1 MMMMTVNLKLNYW
14 PVNATAQTGASAADG
29 MFASTRSMAGNMRAM
44 EIHSQNIANAG
55 IPGYQAKEA
64 LRRKFVEHLGVQS
77 IDEFT
82 NTEVGR
88 VRQTGIYTDMALTEA
103 GYFQI
108 QDAKTGAISLT
119 RDGRTLVNK
128 DGYLTLGTTG
138 AYFLD
143 SNGSK
148 IKFES
153 VPTNFEKQVKIDTDG
168 TISYINQ
175 PAGQAKAVAKLSV
188 VQLDGSKLEKPKV
201 AQGYLEDSNVML
213 AKEFTSL
220 VPIRREFEA
229 NRQFFLI
236 QSDSL
241 SRMIQELGKAQ

>member
-1 MMMMTVNLKLNYW
+1 MMMIMHLNLW
-14 PVNATAQTGASAADG
+14 PLNATAQTGSSAADG
-29 MFASTRSMAGNMRAM
+29 MYATTRSMAGNMRAM
-44 EIHSQNIANAG
+44 EIHSQNISNFG
-55 IPGYQAKEA
+55 IPGYQGKEA

-77 IDEFT
+77 IDEYT

-88 VRQTGIYTDMALTEA
+88 IRQTGIHTDLALTEA
-103 GYFQI
+103 GFFQV
-108 QDAKTGAISLT
+108 QDAKTGAVKLT
-119 RDGRTLVNK
+119 RDGRTIVNK
-128 DGYLTLGTTG
+128 EGYLTLATSGG
-138 AYFLD
+138 YFLD
-143 SNGSK
+143 ANGTK
-148 IKFES
+148 IKFNT

-168 TISYINQ
+168 SISYIN
-175 PAGQAKAVAKLSV
+175 PLAGESKAVGKLSV
-188 VQLDGSKLEKPKV
+188 VQVDGSKLEKPKV

-213 AKEFTSL
+213 AKEFTAL